1 MTRAR
6 ADARPAYDRTA
17 EPSIVHL
24 GVGAFVRA
32 HLAVYADDL
41 LRLGR
46 AALIRGVSLH
56 NRWAEVQLAPQDCY
70 YTVVVREPA
79 AAPHLRVIGS
89 IASVG
94 TGREAALG
102 ALRAATTR
110 LVTLTITEKGYDLDP
125 ADLEHPDRP
134 VSAPG
139 LVALALDRW
148 RTSGHAPPVVAA
160 LDNLAQNGTLLRS
173 QVLEVAPRLHPAL
186 PAWVENEVLFPNSVV
201 DRMVPAPGEPDLA
214 DIAARL
220 GLLDLGA
227 VATEAHR
234 SWIMTGAGDARLAA
248 WGEVGVELVTD
259 TTPYEQRKLW
269 LLNGPHSAL
278 AYGGLLAGHATIASA
293 AGDATLSSFVRRLVD
308 DVLEVV
314 RLPAALRAPA
324 FAAEGLRRFQNPN
337 LGHTCTQ
344 VGADGSHKL
353 PQRFADVV
361 VARLRSGLDSSR
373 LATVVA
379 LWIAATAGIELRGT
393 QLPALDDPDAARLRA
408 RRSEGIDA
416 VVGAALAGRFDPAFV
431 PTVSTV
437 LRQLRAEGMG
447 VVAGQA

>member
-1 MTRAR
+1 M
-6 ADARPAYDRTA
+6 
-17 EPSIVHL
+17 
-24 GVGAFVRA
+24 
-32 HLAVYADDL
+32 
-41 LRLGR
+41 
-46 AALIRGVSLH
+46 
-56 NRWAEVQLAPQDCY
+56 
-70 YTVVVREPA
+70 
-79 AAPHLRVIGS
+79 
-89 IASVG
+89 
-94 TGREAALG
+94 
-102 ALRAATTR
+102 
-110 LVTLTITEKGYDLDP
+110 
-125 ADLEHPDRP
+125 
-134 VSAPG
+134 
-139 LVALALDRW
+139 
-148 RTSGHAPPVVAA
+148 
-160 LDNLAQNGTLLRS
+160 
-173 QVLEVAPRLHPAL
+173 
-186 PAWVENEVLFPNSVV
+186 
-201 DRMVPAPGEPDLA
+201 
-214 DIAARL
+214 
-220 GLLDLGA
+220 
-227 VATEAHR
+227 
-234 SWIMTGAGDARLAA
+234 
-248 WGEVGVELVTD
+248 
-259 TTPYEQRKLW
+259 
-269 LLNGPHSAL
+269 
-278 AYGGLLAGHATIASA
+278 
-293 AGDATLSSFVRRLVD
+293 RRLVD